1 MADWKKML
9 KEVVL
14 ADGSIDGPETAILSQ
29 EIMADGVVDS
39 EEMEFLIE
47 LRSSAESVCDEFD
60 QMFFT
65 ALQDDLLQDGA
76 IDADE
81 ARRLREIIFADGKV
95 EDNEK
100 QFLAGLRSS
109 ATSVSPEFEQLCAE
123 CGV

>member
-9 KEVVL
+9 KDVLL
-14 ADGSIDGPETAILSQ
+14 ADGTIDGPETAIISQ
-29 EIMADGVVDS
+29 EIMSDGVVDG
-39 EEMEFLIE
+39 EELEFLID
-47 LRSSAESVCDEFD
+47 LRNSAEGVCDEFD

-65 ALQDDLLQDGA
+65 ALNDDILADGA

-81 ARRLREIIFADGKV
+81 ASRIRVIIFADGKI
-95 EDNEK
+95 EENEK

-109 ATSVSPEFEQLCAE
+109 ATSVCPEFDALCAE